1 MFGISASV
9 LDIAGRPGELKGTRA
24 TFPIRSDA
32 VAYLDRLIANQMP
45 NGGYEPDAGY
55 WWVRANRKVTRYT
68 IDAAKFP

>member
-9 LDIAGRPGELKGTRA
+9 LDIAGHPGESKGTRA
-24 TFPIRSDA
+24 AFPIRSDA

-68 IDAAKFP
+68 IDAAKSP